1 MPQLLW
7 SFLGMCFTARE
18 LSSFHRW
25 VKGDKK
31 KYSTTI
37 KLADI
42 KKLDHYYYFR
52 KNLHKLTEEY
62 STDCIRI
69 YIDEEEGYM
78 NVLTETL
85 VLSLDNKINKT
96 KDKVE
101 IKPVILEGSDEIT
114 GFKIT
119 MYCDNNRHNREYTKN
134 KVNSAIDLMEHN
146 EFNLKGKDVFI
157 GQTIKGHID
166 KKKKKRNWFI
176 RHKGAII
183 AGGVAGVASGL
194 LIWKFGI
201 IGLKIAAKGAVG
213 ACAGTG
219 IGTVVFLGALW
230 WGW

>member
-1 MPQLLW
+1 
-7 SFLGMCFTARE
+7 MCFTVRE
-18 LSSFHRW
+18 LKSIHQW
-25 VKGDKK
+25 AKGDKK

-37 KLADI
+37 KLADF
-42 KKLDHYYYFR
+42 KTLNHYYHFR
-52 KNLHKLTEEY
+52 KNLHKLTEKY

-69 YIDEEEGYM
+69 HIDEQEGYM

-85 VLSLDNKINKT
+85 ILTLENGMG
-96 KDKVE
+96 KVE
-101 IKPVILEGSDEIT
+101 IIPVILTGSDEIT
-114 GFKIT
+114 GLKIT
-119 MYCDNNRHNREYTKN
+119 MYCENREYAKN
-134 KVNSAIDLMEHN
+134 KIENVLETLESSTFDLR
-146 EFNLKGKDVFI
+146 GKDIFD

-183 AGGVAGVASGL
+183 AGGVTGIVSGL

-219 IGTVVFLGALW
+219 VGTVVFLGALW